1 MNQEFTTIKSLI
13 EKISV
18 QLDRKVALDTDSV
31 AYLISHVKALI
42 EQEEDTH
49 KVVMIF
55 ENGKSKEVYSNKQTS
70 LVLLNQ
76 KENKTVV
83 KELPVFKNTF
93 IVEDAFKVVDSIHTL
108 KTQIEEKF

>member
-1 MNQEFTTIKSLI
+1 MNQEITDIKYLVKQLSDELDNGVVPNTTN
-13 EKISV
+13 IS
-18 QLDRKVALDTDSV
+18 
-31 AYLISHVKALI
+31 YLISRVKVLL
-42 EQEEDTH
+42 EQIEDTH

-83 KELPVFKNTF
+83 KEVPVFKNTF
-93 IVEDAFKVVDSIHTL
+93 IVEDAFKVIGSIHIL

>member
-13 EKISV
+13 EEISAELANGV
-18 QLDRKVALDTDSV
+18 DPDTTNIV
-31 AYLISHVKALI
+31 YLIHHVKALL
-42 EQEEDTH
+42 EEEEDTH

-55 ENGKSKEVYSNKQTS
+55 ENGKSKEVFSNKQTS

-83 KELPVFKNTF
+83 KEVPVFKNTF
-93 IVEDAFKVVDSIHTL
+93 IVEDAFNVVDSLHIL